1 MRAKCLAQKHH
12 ALTPA
17 RCQTRT
23 AWSGV
28 QCTNQYIM
36 IIRRLKWLCSH
47 SLPKYGAWVW
57 FSLGSTAVNPICPGE
72 VCHVWTQHNFVL
84 VPRHQVETWPTVCC
98 HDVRVQAGT
107 TTTVSVCWW
116 EVKSERHKHNGQPCA
131 NMMSFYSNRDS
142 LNCTCTC
149 KCGLIGGLF
158 SFFAALSSSST

>member
-1 MRAKCLAQKHH
+1 MRAMCLAQKHH

-47 SLPKYGAWVW
+47 SLPKYSAWVW

-84 VPRHQVETWPTVCC
+84 VPRHQCS
-98 HDVRVQAGT
+98 GT
-107 TTTVSVCWW
+107 KW
-116 EVKSERHKHNGQPCA
+116 KHGLQYA
-131 NMMSFYSNRDS
+131 AMMSASRLGLRLQQVSADGKWGQKDTNRTG
-142 LNCTCTC
+142 NHVPTWCPFIA
-149 KCGLIGGLF
+149 IGTHSTVHVP
-158 SFFAALSSSST
+158 SFD